1 MKPAI
6 LVISFYFP
14 PYPRVGGRRWAKH
27 VKHLLRQGEEVF
39 VITGD
44 FPGMA
49 SPWDDDIRDYTDRI
63 TRLPLQPPFRPWFE
77 TRLPETTAQKLR
89 WKWSLL
95 SWKLARHLKT
105 GNYGDAAL
113 PNREAFLNAA
123 RRTIREK
130 NVTVVILSVGPFGYA
145 DLVHNLKKEFPTL
158 HIILDYRDPWE
169 EAIGNLT
176 KPQQQ
181 HELNRQKALLAQ
193 ADLVLSVNDDI
204 TQHLR
209 SLGAARAVTL
219 PHCVDEE
226 FLQLQLRSKEHP
238 TGEPFHF
245 VYGGELYGGMERQMT
260 DFVNFFKTFKSA
272 SGHSA
277 LARFYSPYPSYE
289 KLLDGEVEQLPM
301 QLRENYQRILLE
313 ADFILLFKSPLSTGA
328 FFSSKFYEMLCLR
341 KPILFFGEAGYVS
354 DFITEHRLGFHITQH
369 NLEAM
374 VTAVL
379 NNVQSSAI
387 PDPGYDLYQ
396 HSFEFHTRQ
405 LISLIKAM

>member
-1 MKPAI
+1 M
-6 LVISFYFP
+6 
-14 PYPRVGGRRWAKH
+14 
-27 VKHLLRQGEEVF
+27 
-39 VITGD
+39 
-44 FPGMA
+44 
-49 SPWDDDIRDYTDRI
+49 
-63 TRLPLQPPFRPWFE
+63 
-77 TRLPETTAQKLR
+77 
-89 WKWSLL
+89 
-95 SWKLARHLKT
+95 RHLKR

-145 DLVHNLKKEFPTL
+145 DLGHNLKKEFPAL

-181 HELNRQKALLAQ
+181 RELNRQKAVLAQ

-209 SLGAARAVTL
+209 SLGAARVVTL

-226 FLQLQLRSKEHP
+226 FLQLQPRSKEHP
-238 TGEPFHF
+238 TGESFRF
-245 VYGGELYGGMERQMT
+245 VYGGELYGGMERQIT
-260 DFVNFFKTFKSA
+260 DFVNFFKAFKSK
-272 SGHSA
+272 SGQSA

-289 KLLDGEVEQLPM
+289 KLLDREVEQLPM

-369 NLEAM
+369 NFDAM

-379 NNVQSSAI
+379 NNVQSGVI